1 MSNYL
6 KIYDFFLSH
15 NQTGINTT
23 FYNLAVNHPDIIP
36 LISVDGNIAQN
47 IQRQVVFDGFLLK
60 LSSDLNR
67 EVLKNEHTKKIVKKM
82 VIYNGTNSLPKE
94 IQKDYANKNLFGILH
109 AGKITNNSTLEKRN
123 ENSDGSQLT
132 ESDFE
137 HTLLN
142 GQRIYDD
149 FFFLLHI
156 SFDCNVAR
164 LFVLTRRDN
173 TNVDAILKKYLKDN
187 LFKATGFKK
196 TKAGDFV
203 SENYKNAVLGRSI
216 VSSIYISK
224 AETIISESDGIEYE
238 VEIKL
243 KPKTQS
249 IFSQVTQNTVN
260 VFKKSKV
267 FIEEEGAEDE
277 NSEIKFNIKDPDTKI
292 RKTVSFGA
300 QENFT
305 PRLVFNDDEV
315 LDENQQIDVEKLKA
329 ICMEYIVYE
338 DNQLI

>member
-15 NQTGINTT
+15 NQSGTNTT
-23 FYNLAVNHPDIIP
+23 FFKLAVNHPSIIP
-36 LISVDGNIAQN
+36 FISSDGNVSES
-47 IQRQVVFDGFLLK
+47 IQRQVVFDGFLRK
-60 LSSDLNR
+60 FSNDLNN
-67 EVLKNEHTKKIVKKM
+67 EILKNDHTKKIVKKSRD
-82 VIYNGTNSLPKE
+82 YNGTNSQPRE
-94 IQKDYANKNLFGILH
+94 VQKDYTNKNLFGILH

-123 ENSDGSQLT
+123 ENNGTEELT

-149 FFFLLHI
+149 FFFLLHL
-156 SFDCNVAR
+156 SFECNVAR

-173 TNVDAILKKYLKDN
+173 INVDTILKKYLKDN

-216 VSSIYISK
+216 VSSINISK

-238 VEIKL
+238 VEIRL

-249 IFSQVTQNTVN
+249 VFSQVTQTTVN
-260 VFKKSKV
+260 LFKKSKV
-267 FIEEEGAEDE
+267 YIEEEGAEDE

-292 RKTVSFGA
+292 RKTVSFGS

-315 LDENQQIDVEKLKA
+315 LDDNQQIDIDKLKA

-338 DNQLI
+338 NNQLI